1 MKIYSETK
9 KSFVA
14 LACVA
19 ALLSA
24 TNSTVVKA
32 DDLVDPNAV
41 VTNTTSPVPSTEAGS
56 GNVAVDTPVV
66 PLPST
71 SGGQLIPDVP
81 SNPSD
86 APVDNTTPVA
96 PTTPTTPTVPTVP
109 TVPTTPVADN
119 TDKPNPSTDVKPS
132 ADKVAD
138 STTKPS
144 TDANA
149 AVKPSTD
156 TKPSTD
162 ANAAKPADTTKPSAS
177 TSDPATPTTDNTDNT
192 NLPLVDPTTAVAN
205 PIVTAT
211 GRTVVGTDNG
221 NVIVK
226 DTATGQEAKISPT
239 ELGGKVE
246 KDGTV
251 TIKEQ
256 GGKLTRLP
264 NTGMEASYSLLA
276 AGAAMFVS
284 GLAVLKKKRKS

>member
-1 MKIYSETK
+1 MKIYSKSK

-32 DDLVDPNAV
+32 DDLVAPNAV
-41 VTNTTSPVPSTEAGS
+41 VTNTTSPVPSTEAGA

-81 SNPSD
+81 SDPSD
-86 APVDNTTPVA
+86 TPVDNTTPVA
-96 PTTPTTPTVPTVP
+96 PTTPTVPTVP
-109 TVPTTPVADN
+109 TVPTTPVVDN
-119 TDKPNPSTDVKPS
+119 TDKPNPNPSTDVKPS

-144 TDANA
+144 TD
-149 AVKPSTD
+149 
-156 TKPSTD
+156 TKSSTD
-162 ANAAKPADTTKPSAS
+162 ANATKPADTTKPS
-177 TSDPATPTTDNTDNT
+177 TSDPATPAADNTDNT
-192 NLPLVDPTTAVAN
+192 NLPLVDPTIAVAN

-221 NVIVK
+221 NVIVR
-226 DTATGQEAKISPT
+226 DTATGQELKVNPT

-251 TIKEQ
+251 TIKAQ
-256 GGKLTRLP
+256 DGKLTRLP

>member
-1 MKIYSETK
+1 MKIYSKSK

-81 SNPSD
+81 SDPSD

-96 PTTPTTPTVPTVP
+96 PTAPTTPTVPTVP
-109 TVPTTPVADN
+109 TVPTTPVAD

-144 TDANA
+144 TD
-149 AVKPSTD
+149 D

-162 ANAAKPADTTKPSAS
+162 ANAAAKPADTTKPSTS
-177 TSDPATPTTDNTDNT
+177 TSDPATPAADNTDNT

-226 DTATGQEAKISPT
+226 DTATGQEVKVSPT

-251 TIKEQ
+251 TIKAQ
-256 GGKLTRLP
+256 DGKLTRLP
-264 NTGMEASYSLLA
+264 STGMETSYSLLA
-276 AGAAMFVS
+276 AGAAMFAS

>member
-1 MKIYSETK
+1 MKIYSK

-24 TNSTVVKA
+24 TTSTVVKA

-56 GNVAVDTPVV
+56 GNVTVDTPVV

-81 SNPSD
+81 SDPSD

-96 PTTPTTPTVPTVP
+96 PTAPTTPTVPTVP
-109 TVPTTPVADN
+109 TVPTTPVAD

-138 STTKPS
+138 STTNPS
-144 TDANA
+144 TD
-149 AVKPSTD
+149 VKPSTD

-162 ANAAKPADTTKPSAS
+162 ANAAAKPADTTKPSAS
-177 TSDPATPTTDNTDNT
+177 TSDTATPSADNTDNT

-226 DTATGQEAKISPT
+226 DTATGQEVKISPT

-251 TIKEQ
+251 TIKAQ
-256 GGKLTRLP
+256 DGKLTRLP
-264 NTGMEASYSLLA
+264 NTGMEVSYSLLA
-276 AGAAMFVS
+276 AGAAMFAS
-284 GLAVLKKKRKS
+284 GFAVLKKKRKS

>member
-81 SNPSD
+81 SDPSD

-96 PTTPTTPTVPTVP
+96 PTAPTTPTVPTVP
-109 TVPTTPVADN
+109 TVPTTPVAD

-144 TDANA
+144 TD
-149 AVKPSTD
+149 D

-162 ANAAKPADTTKPSAS
+162 ANAAAKPADTTKPATS
-177 TSDPATPTTDNTDNT
+177 TSDPATPAADNTDNT

-226 DTATGQEAKISPT
+226 DTATGQEVKVSPT

-251 TIKEQ
+251 TIKAQ
-256 GGKLTRLP
+256 DGKLTRLP
-264 NTGMEASYSLLA
+264 STGMETSYSLLA
-276 AGAAMFVS
+276 AGAAMFAS
-284 GLAVLKKKRKS
+284 GFAVLKKKRKS

>member
-81 SNPSD
+81 SDPSD

-96 PTTPTTPTVPTVP
+96 PTAPTTPTVPTVP
-109 TVPTTPVADN
+109 TVPTTPVAD

-144 TDANA
+144 TD
-149 AVKPSTD
+149 D

-162 ANAAKPADTTKPSAS
+162 ANAAAKPADTTKPSTSA
-177 TSDPATPTTDNTDNT
+177 SDPATPATDNTDNT

-226 DTATGQEAKISPT
+226 DTATGQEVKVSPT

-251 TIKEQ
+251 TIKAQ
-256 GGKLTRLP
+256 DGKLTRLP
-264 NTGMEASYSLLA
+264 STGMETSYSLLA
-276 AGAAMFVS
+276 AGAAMFAS
-284 GLAVLKKKRKS
+284 GFAVLKKKRKS

>member
-1 MKIYSETK
+1 MKIYSK

-24 TNSTVVKA
+24 TTSTVVKA

-81 SNPSD
+81 SDPSD

-96 PTTPTTPTVPTVP
+96 PTAPTTPTVPTVP
-109 TVPTTPVADN
+109 TVPTTPVAD

-144 TDANA
+144 TD
-149 AVKPSTD
+149 D

-162 ANAAKPADTTKPSAS
+162 ANAAAKPADTTKPSTSA
-177 TSDPATPTTDNTDNT
+177 SDPATPATPATDNTDNT

-226 DTATGQEAKISPT
+226 DTATGQEVKVSPT

-251 TIKEQ
+251 TIKAQ
-256 GGKLTRLP
+256 DGKLTRLP
-264 NTGMEASYSLLA
+264 STGMETSYLLLA
-276 AGAAMFVS
+276 AGAAMFAS
-284 GLAVLKKKRKS
+284 GFAVLKKKRKS

>member
-1 MKIYSETK
+1 MKIYSK

-81 SNPSD
+81 SDPSD

-251 TIKEQ
+251 TIKARD
-256 GGKLTRLP
+256 GKITRLP

-276 AGAAMFVS
+276 AGVAMFVS

>member
-81 SNPSD
+81 SDPSD

-96 PTTPTTPTVPTVP
+96 PTAPTTPIVPTVP
-109 TVPTTPVADN
+109 TVPTTPVAD

-144 TDANA
+144 TD
-149 AVKPSTD
+149 D

-162 ANAAKPADTTKPSAS
+162 ANAAAKPADTTKPSTS
-177 TSDPATPTTDNTDNT
+177 TSDPATPAADNTDNT

-226 DTATGQEAKISPT
+226 DTATGQEVKVSPT

-251 TIKEQ
+251 TIKAQ
-256 GGKLTRLP
+256 DGKLTRLP
-264 NTGMEASYSLLA
+264 STGMETSYSLLA
-276 AGAAMFVS
+276 AGAAMFAS

>member
-1 MKIYSETK
+1 MNYSKSK

-24 TNSTVVKA
+24 TTSTVVKA

-81 SNPSD
+81 SDPSD

-109 TVPTTPVADN
+109 TVPTTPVADD

-138 STTKPS
+138 ST
-144 TDANA
+144 
-149 AVKPSTD
+149 

>member
-81 SNPSD
+81 SDPSD

-96 PTTPTTPTVPTVP
+96 PTAPTTPIVPTVP
-109 TVPTTPVADN
+109 TVPTTPVAD

-144 TDANA
+144 TD
-149 AVKPSTD
+149 D

-162 ANAAKPADTTKPSAS
+162 ANAAAKPADTTKPSTS
-177 TSDPATPTTDNTDNT
+177 TSDPATPAADNTDNT

-226 DTATGQEAKISPT
+226 DTATGQEVKVSPT

-251 TIKEQ
+251 TIKAQ
-256 GGKLTRLP
+256 DGKLTRLP
-264 NTGMEASYSLLA
+264 STGMETSYSLLA
-276 AGAAMFVS
+276 AGAAMFAS
-284 GLAVLKKKRKS
+284 GFAVLKKKRKS